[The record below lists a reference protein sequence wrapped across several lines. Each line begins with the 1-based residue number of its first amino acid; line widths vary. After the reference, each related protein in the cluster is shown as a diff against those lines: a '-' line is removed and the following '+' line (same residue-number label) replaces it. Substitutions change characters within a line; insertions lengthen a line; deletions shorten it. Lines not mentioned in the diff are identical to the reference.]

1 MRLAV
6 QIALDIVL
14 AWLIC
19 LSIAISVLA
28 AIRMRGSPEVTDS
41 LL

>member
-6 QIALDIVL
+6 QIALNMVL

-19 LSIAISVLA
+19 LSIAVTVLA
-28 AIRMRGSPEVTDS
+28 AIRMQSRDVAN
-41 LL
+41 LIR